1 LQVKQLFYVEGILV
15 VGIKKNENYEI
26 EITGMTHEGQGVGRI
41 NNFTVFVDGVIK
53 GEKAEIKIIKVNKN
67 YAVGKLL
74 NIIVPSE
81 NRVEPFCS
89 AYKRCGGCSLQHM
102 NYAAQ
107 LEFKTELVK
116 DNLKRIGKLENV
128 TVHDAIG
135 MNNPLKYRNKAQYPV
150 GMIKDELAIGFY
162 AKRSHDII
170 RNDECGIQ
178 DENSDRVKSVVQ
190 EFILRYGIS
199 AYDEV
204 NRTGLVRHVVTR
216 TGFKTGEVMAVIVI
230 NGEDLPHQ
238 RELVDMLVEKV
249 PGIKSVFL
257 NVNTQNTNVILGS
270 RNIKIFGQ
278 DTITDYI
285 GKYKFNISPLSFYQV
300 NPFQTE
306 VLYNKALEYAGLT
319 GEETVFDLYCGIG
332 TISLFLSEKAKKVYG
347 VEVVEDAIMDARK
360 NAELNGV
367 ENVEFIAGESEKVVP
382 ELYRQGVRADVV
394 VVDPPRKG
402 CDKTLL
408 ETLVGMQPERIVYVS
423 CNPSTLARDL
433 NYLDECGYRTVEV
446 QPVDMFPFTP
456 HVECVVLIT
465 KL

>member
-1 LQVKQLFYVEGILV
+1 
-15 VGIKKNENYEI
+15 
-26 EITGMTHEGQGVGRI
+26 
-41 NNFTVFVDGVIK
+41 
-53 GEKAEIKIIKVNKN
+53 
-67 YAVGKLL
+67 
-74 NIIVPSE
+74 
-81 NRVEPFCS
+81 
-89 AYKRCGGCSLQHM
+89 M

-257 NVNTQNTNVILGS
+257 NENTQNTNVILGS

-456 HVECVVLIT
+456 HVECVVLMSR
-465 KL
+465 L